1 MISRYCYI
9 FTFSPE
15 PKHILFLLYKIKLQE
30 QNITDQTHQKQ
41 SKEIYTY
48 ERKNFLTQFE
58 KVSHPNS
65 KIKTLI
71 RAMKIIPL
79 RSAKMH
85 LLKVI

>member
-1 MISRYCYI
+1 MISRYCYT

-15 PKHILFLLYKIKLQE
+15 RKHILFLLYKIKLQE

>member
-1 MISRYCYI
+1 MISRYCYT

-15 PKHILFLLYKIKLQE
+15 AKHILFLLYKIKLQE

-65 KIKTLI
+65 KIKILI